1 MAPYLRNVFV
11 LAFDDKR
18 SVTNWD
24 NAFAMSD
31 YFDEDNCLK
40 DFSVTEHVSQ
50 ETPRTLFSPIIA
62 VWEDSEEQDLER
74 NKNFSNKNNL
84 ELPAVLLSPCVRTS
98 KSELSLRSGSS
109 SEFLESPSLQNVS
122 RTRST
127 TTLTSEASGL
137 PRKLSLFLPC
147 SPFSVEHTL
156 GNGAFNGD
164 SRDHKKSLSQ
174 DEEIAS
180 DHSIEEDTRKKQEE
194 LDLSC
199 SCNGHGLPAGLT
211 RDSRASLNSPE
222 EETRELNDGIGSL
235 PPEASSTPD
244 LHRNRS
250 ACYRNPPKQ
259 LCCLLGTN
267 YTPLSTPSSECSSS
281 RFSNQNLQETDHDKE
296 NPNEPVQEDECHNN
310 RIETDGRDFSPK
322 SKTAATQP
330 SSSGLTDRQ
339 NVLFPTYETGC
350 KQYSTPDLRM
360 KETLPLPVDWR
371 CSQRSLPPVGNAL
384 KNEESSARSKN
395 TPRTTSR
402 KKSSSTFL
410 HPDMARFS
418 SSNQSSDGSATSL
431 LRVRSSKAS
440 CHQTRRTSFRQKF
453 PHASSSI
460 NSSSSSAFVGSSGR
474 SESSFMKSFLSLISP
489 SRLLSK
495 FHSSSKHSVQSTNSR
510 SSSRKRRHIDF
521 PDDDKIVTLNVSG
534 RRFQIR
540 DYFLT
545 IYPNTL
551 LGGKARSLFY
561 DKAKNEF
568 FFDRD
573 PDSFRFIWNF
583 YHSGQLH
590 CPREDCVQSFLDEV
604 DFFGL
609 DITML
614 CECCWCETF
623 EAAYERLTKR
633 REEQEANER
642 EAAKALHV
650 LDPNASLR
658 EKAWV
663 TLKDPSFSHFAKVFY
678 LLSVLMIVISVVA
691 NTTETIACDG
701 AIRICK
707 EENEETYFYIDT
719 VCVGFFTLEYVAR
732 LVTCPNRPKFIIN
745 KMSII
750 DLLAILPYYIDLL
763 LSMLSFDARLG
774 MNALVVLRVLRIL
787 RIFKLLRHS
796 KRLKQLIQSVKDSA
810 TELGLIG
817 FLYLVMVIL
826 VSSIIYFAELSEDTQ
841 FSSIPE
847 AMWYAVITSTTAG

>member
-1 MAPYLRNVFV
+1 
-11 LAFDDKR
+11 
-18 SVTNWD
+18 
-24 NAFAMSD
+24 MSE

-40 DFSVTEHVSQ
+40 DFSVTEHVF
-50 ETPRTLFSPIIA
+50 EENPRTLFSPIIA
-62 VWEDSEEQDLER
+62 VLEDSEEQDLER

-109 SEFLESPSLQNVS
+109 SEFLESPSLQNVP

-127 TTLTSEASGL
+127 TTLSPEAKIAARGL
-137 PRKLSLFLPC
+137 PRKLSLSLPC
-147 SPFSVEHTL
+147 SPSSVEHKLKL
-156 GNGAFNGD
+156 GNGAFNVD
-164 SRDHKKSLSQ
+164 SRDHKVSLSR

-180 DHSIEEDTRKKQEE
+180 DHSIKEDTLKKQ
-194 LDLSC
+194 DKFDFSC
-199 SCNGHGLPAGLT
+199 SCNGHGVSPCLT

-222 EETRELNDGIGSL
+222 EETRESNNGLGSF
-235 PPEASSTPD
+235 
-244 LHRNRS
+244 
-250 ACYRNPPKQ
+250 PK
-259 LCCLLGTN
+259 
-267 YTPLSTPSSECSSS
+267 PV
-281 RFSNQNLQETDHDKE
+281 RLQMYIETDQLVTEILPSNFAVYHYKE
-296 NPNEPVQEDECHNN
+296 NPNESVLEDECHNFES
-310 RIETDGRDFSPK
+310 ETNGRDFSLK
-322 SKTAATQP
+322 MTSSAITQP
-330 SSSGLTDRQ
+330 SSSGLTDKQ
-339 NVLFPTYETGC
+339 NVLFPIYETGC
-350 KQYSTPDLRM
+350 KQYSTPDLRI

-371 CSQRSLPPVGNAL
+371 CSQRSLPPVSDAL
-384 KNEESSARSKN
+384 KNEESSARLKN
-395 TPRTTSR
+395 TPRTRSR
-402 KKSSSTFL
+402 NNSSSTFL

-418 SSNQSSDGSATSL
+418 GSNQSSDDSATSL
-431 LRVRSSKAS
+431 LRARSSKSS
-440 CHQTRRTSFRQKF
+440 CHQKRKTGFRQKF

-460 NSSSSSAFVGSSGR
+460 NSSSSSAFVDSSGR

-495 FHSSSKHSVQSTNSR
+495 FHSSSKHSVQSTSSR
-510 SSSRKRRHIDF
+510 SSRRKRRHIDF
-521 PDDDKIVTLNVSG
+521 PDDDKLVTLNVSG

-573 PDSFRFIWNF
+573 PDSFRYIWNF

-609 DITML
+609 DISML

-633 REEQEANER
+633 REEREADEK

-650 LDPNASLR
+650 LDPNASIR
-658 EKAWV
+658 ERAWV

-691 NTTETIACDG
+691 NTTETIACEG

-719 VCVGFFTLEYVAR
+719 VCVGFFTFEYVAR
-732 LVTCPNRPKFIIN
+732 LVTCPNRLKFIIN

-763 LSMLSFDARLG
+763 LDMLSFDARLG

-826 VSSIIYFAELSEDTQ
+826 FSSIIYFAELSDDTQ

-847 AMWYAVITSTTAG
+847 AMWYAVITSTTAGYGDIIPVTLAGRLVGSACCLFGVLVIALPVPILQIK